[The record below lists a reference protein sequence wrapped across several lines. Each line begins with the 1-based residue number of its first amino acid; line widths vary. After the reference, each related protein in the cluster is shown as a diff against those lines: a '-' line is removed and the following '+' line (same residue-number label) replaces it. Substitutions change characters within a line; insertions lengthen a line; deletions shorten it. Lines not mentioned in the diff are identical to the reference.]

1 MIVGY
6 DSNGYS
12 EKRNIIGIVPDVDYV
27 GMYNIYKFI
36 RRAAVACDKVMPNRS
51 LLNNFDL
58 QFSFSD
64 LNLNNVDV
72 MHFFNTISFSKKPW
86 ITTFETIVPRFK
98 NTLSLHHG
106 QNCSFESL
114 KNDKRVLKALDALSS
129 ESCKRL
135 IAMSECNLNM
145 QKDLLKHFPQY
156 HAEIEN
162 KLVQLHPPQKL
173 IVDTYES
180 KQLPLNGQIHFMFV
194 GSSFFRKGGMEMLEA
209 FSDSIK
215 HNGHNIKLTIVS
227 SLNIDNYA
235 TKETEQD
242 VKKARGFINNNSS
255 WINYVESL
263 PNKDVIELMKT
274 AHVGLLPTY
283 ADTYGYSL
291 LEFQACGCPVIST
304 NVRALPEINNNKI
317 GWVINIPKNHLGEAV
332 YTTKENRSEIGI
344 TIKQGLVSIINEIME
359 NSQVIFQKANAAL
372 MHIKGK
378 HSPEIFAKRLREIY
392 MRTQGV
398 VSN

>member
-6 DSNGYS
+6 DSSGYP

-27 GMYNIYKFI
+27 GMNNIYKFV
-36 RRAAVACDKVMPNRS
+36 RRATVACNRVMRNRS
-51 LLNNFDL
+51 LLDTFDL
-58 QFSFSD
+58 QYRFSD

-72 MHFFNTISFSKKPW
+72 MHFFNTISFSRRPW

-114 KNDKRVLKALDALSS
+114 KNDKRVLKALGSLSS
-129 ESCKRL
+129 RSCKRL
-135 IAMSECNLNM
+135 IAMSECNLHM
-145 QKDLLKHFPQY
+145 QKDLLRHFPEY
-156 HAEIEN
+156 RAEIEN
-162 KLVQLHPPQKL
+162 KLVQLHPPQRL
-173 IVDTYES
+173 YFDTFES
-180 KQLPLNGQIHFMFV
+180 KQLPLNRQIHFMFV
-194 GSSFFRKGGMEMLEA
+194 GGSFFRKGGMEMLQA

-215 HNGHNIKLTIVS
+215 RNDHNIKLTIVS

-242 VKKARGFINNNSS
+242 VQVARGFIRNNSS
-255 WINYVESL
+255 WINYFESL
-263 PNKDVIELMKT
+263 PNNEVIELMKS

-304 NVRALPEINNNKI
+304 NVRALPEINNDKI
-317 GWVINIPKNHLGEAV
+317 GWVINIQKNRLGEAI
-332 YTTKENRSEIGI
+332 YTTRENRSEIGL
-344 TIKQGLVSIINEIME
+344 TIKRGLMSIIDEIMG
-359 NSQVIFQKANAAL
+359 NSQVILQKANAAL
-372 MHIKGK
+372 AHIKEH
-378 HSPEIFAKRLREIY
+378 HSPEIFSNRLREIY
-392 MRTQGV
+392 MRTQGC
-398 VSN
+398 